1 MPLTLRARSAA
12 AMLALVATS
21 PLAAQSAQKFAYV
34 NTGEILQAA
43 PGRTEAEA
51 QLQKEA
57 TSMKATLEKMN
68 ASYLE
73 MVSAYSKLPATTTS
87 AERDK
92 RTKTVQEKQGELQ
105 QKNQEFQER
114 YSQRQA
120 ELLQPILDQIKLVLE
135 DLRVEGGYTMIF
147 DVGQSGSIV
156 AADKNLDISGRAI
169 AKLRTLPK
177 PTVVSKSDTDKV
189 EAPKK
194 PSAGPVSTP
203 AGVTRPGSSP
213 AAPPKKPDSTAT
225 KSPAG
230 E

>member
-73 MVSAYSKLPATTTS
+73 MVSAYSNTIEVFICPKSQNIL
-87 AERDK
+87 
-92 RTKTVQEKQGELQ
+92 VQR
-105 QKNQEFQER
+105 N
-114 YSQRQA
+114 
-120 ELLQPILDQIKLVLE
+120 P
-135 DLRVEGGYTMIF
+135 
-147 DVGQSGSIV
+147 
-156 AADKNLDISGRAI
+156 
-169 AKLRTLPK
+169 
-177 PTVVSKSDTDKV
+177 
-189 EAPKK
+189 
-194 PSAGPVSTP
+194 
-203 AGVTRPGSSP
+203 
-213 AAPPKKPDSTAT
+213 TAT
-225 KSPAG
+225 LIQISPCSASQAR
-230 E
+230 